1 MSTGRTNARS
11 PRRLLIALSGAVAL
25 GSCNLVRSNDWNLAQ
40 LHDVDSRHKYSAALE
55 SDVEYF
61 LRHEVTRFL
70 SETGAQFAEKSP
82 SPVEDPGA
90 ECLEN
95 LIELSRFDGDDPR
108 TSAFQVEWFARAAV
122 EDPWKLS
129 RERAAIGLGR
139 AGKRLEAGL
148 PVKLPDEPPPAGAA
162 EVTSALGSLAQAA
175 EAARAKE
182 SETTHL
188 DLESACSVVR
198 ALTLDV
204 AGARRALRVASELAD
219 ASGVRKVDRRLL
231 EDLSA
236 DLQRRCVRQALAAA
250 LVDVEPVVRAAAVT
264 ASVTCAGTAALDP
277 MLAQLRREPAP
288 EVVIRVM
295 QLVRDLGLPELPAD
309 LAPAEAQ
316 KIRHT
321 WLGNIYSLLTD
332 RPEGPIR
339 VAAMQALATASG
351 TSLRSLREEDWQSWW
366 LSMSTDPD
374 VLEPEHDRLDTD
386 GRSGPAP

>member
-1 MSTGRTNARS
+1 
-11 PRRLLIALSGAVAL
+11 
-25 GSCNLVRSNDWNLAQ
+25 
-40 LHDVDSRHKYSAALE
+40 
-55 SDVEYF
+55 
-61 LRHEVTRFL
+61 
-70 SETGAQFAEKSP
+70 
-82 SPVEDPGA
+82 
-90 ECLEN
+90 
-95 LIELSRFDGDDPR
+95 
-108 TSAFQVEWFARAAV
+108 
-122 EDPWKLS
+122 
-129 RERAAIGLGR
+129 
-139 AGKRLEAGL
+139 
-148 PVKLPDEPPPAGAA
+148 
-162 EVTSALGSLAQAA
+162 
-175 EAARAKE
+175 
-182 SETTHL
+182 
-188 DLESACSVVR
+188 
-198 ALTLDV
+198 
-204 AGARRALRVASELAD
+204 
-219 ASGVRKVDRRLL
+219 
-231 EDLSA
+231 
-236 DLQRRCVRQALAAA
+236 
-250 LVDVEPVVRAAAVT
+250 
-264 ASVTCAGTAALDP
+264 